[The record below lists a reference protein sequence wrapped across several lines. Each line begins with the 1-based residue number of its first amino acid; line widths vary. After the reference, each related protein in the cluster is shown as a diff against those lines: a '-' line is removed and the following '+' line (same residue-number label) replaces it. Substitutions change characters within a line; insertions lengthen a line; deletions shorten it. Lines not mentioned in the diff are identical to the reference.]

1 MSDWEIWL
9 VVLLLFIATAVTR
22 CTLWLVGHHINLPRR
37 VLEALRY
44 APACAMAAII
54 VPDLLLA
61 SGHLRFDLGNYRLA
75 AALVALVFYLVRR
88 NMLQTIVLG
97 MACFTILRLTMSA

>member
-9 VVLLLFIATAVTR
+9 VVLLLVVATAVSR
-22 CTLWLVGHHINLPRR
+22 CSLWLVGHRINLPPR
-37 VLEALRY
+37 VQEALRY
-44 APACAMAAII
+44 APACALAAII

-61 SGHLRFDLGNYRLA
+61 GGQLRFDLGNYRLA
-75 AALVALVFYLVRR
+75 AAVIALVFYLARR

-97 MACFTILRLTMSA
+97 MACFTILRLIMGG